1 MNKSDNGRKLIV
13 GTGIYAVGTFGTKIL
28 MFLIV
33 PLYTHYLSTTEL
45 GTYDVLISTISLL
58 IPIISMQV
66 SDAVYRW
73 IIQENVENSIY
84 LRITYQF
91 LLVSSIVTLVIILI
105 ANCFI
110 EIPYLLYFL
119 GGLFSAM
126 FFNISQKILRGLK
139 RQWLFAMSGLLYTCV
154 FLAMNIVQL
163 CVLHRGVESLLMS
176 YISANL
182 IGIVAIFVLEK
193 RLRVNIFG
201 YVDVKRIKELLS
213 FSVPLIPNYLSWWVV
228 DSSAR
233 YIVLAFLGIS
243 ANGILAVAVK
253 FPTVLQSVFGIFL
266 NSWQDLA
273 IASKKVEK
281 DFFSTV
287 FRRLYRFSFILLWIV
302 VPVTKICVWFIM
314 GEDYKIACDYIPF
327 YYLGAVFQN
336 FCSFYGV
343 SYLRTKNTKGA
354 FYTSIYAAV
363 INVIVN
369 IALISFIGL
378 YAVGIAAFL
387 AYLVMWIIR
396 EKQNRNELGISINW
410 LEFWGLLSL
419 DILLCVLSIIGS
431 LKVNII
437 LSVIGMIGFMFL
449 GRTVIKK
456 FLGVADST
464 NLL

>member
-28 MFLIV
+28 MFLII

-73 IIQENVENSIY
+73 IIQENVESSIY
-84 LRITYQF
+84 FRVTYQF
-91 LLVSSIVTLVIILI
+91 LLVSSLVALAIILI
-105 ANCFI
+105 VNCFTG
-110 EIPYLLYFL
+110 IPYLFYFL

-126 FFNISQKILRGLK
+126 FFNVSQKILRGLK

-163 CVLHRGVESLLMS
+163 CVLHRGVESLFMS
-176 YISANL
+176 YILANL
-182 IGIVAIFVLEK
+182 IGIVAIFLLEK
-193 RLRVNIFG
+193 RLRINIFG
-201 YVDVKRIKELLS
+201 YVDVKRIKELLA
-213 FSVPLIPNYLSWWVV
+213 FSIPLIPNYLSWWVV

-233 YIVLAFLGIS
+233 YIVLAFLSIS

-273 IASKKVEK
+273 IANEKVEK
-281 DFFSTV
+281 DFFSIV
-287 FRRLYRFSFILLWIV
+287 FRRLYWFSFILLWIV
-302 VPVTKICVWFIM
+302 VPVTKICVWFVM

-343 SYLRTKNTKGA
+343 SYLRAKNTRGA

-363 INVIVN
+363 INTIVN
-369 IALISFIGL
+369 ITLISFIGL
-378 YAVGIAAFL
+378 YAVGIAAFFS
-387 AYLVMWIIR
+387 YLVMWLIR
-396 EKQNRNELGISINW
+396 EKQNRNELGISIHW

>member
-33 PLYTHYLSTTEL
+33 PLYTHYLSTAEL

-58 IPIISMQV
+58 IPIVSMQI
-66 SDAVYRW
+66 SDAAYRW
-73 IIQENVENSIY
+73 IIRENVESSIY

-91 LLVSSIVTLVIILI
+91 LLVSSLIALVIILI
-105 ANCFI
+105 VTWFI
-110 EIPYLLYFL
+110 EIPYLSYFL

-154 FLAMNIVQL
+154 FLAMNVIQL
-163 CVLHRGVESLLMS
+163 CVFHRGVESLLMS

-193 RLRVNIFG
+193 RLRVDIFG
-201 YVDVKRIKELLS
+201 YVDIKRINELLS
-213 FSVPLIPNYLSWWVV
+213 FSLPLIPNYLSWWVV

-273 IASKKVEK
+273 IANEKAEK
-281 DFFSTV
+281 DFFSIV

-302 VPVTKICVWFIM
+302 VPVTKICVWFVM

-327 YYLGAVFQN
+327 YYLGAVFQI

-343 SYLRTKNTKGA
+343 SYLRTKNTNGA

-363 INVIVN
+363 ISAIVN
-369 IALISFIGL
+369 ITLISFIGL

-387 AYLVMWIIR
+387 AYLVMWLIR
-396 EKQNRNELGISINW
+396 EKHNRNELGISIHW
-410 LEFWGLLSL
+410 LEFWGLLFL
-419 DILLCVLSIIGS
+419 DILLCVVSIIGS
-431 LKVNII
+431 LKVNFI
-437 LSVIGMIGFMFL
+437 LSFIGIVGFMFC
-449 GRTVIKK
+449 GRNTIKN
-456 FLGVADST
+456 FLGVAAQWKR
-464 NLL
+464 